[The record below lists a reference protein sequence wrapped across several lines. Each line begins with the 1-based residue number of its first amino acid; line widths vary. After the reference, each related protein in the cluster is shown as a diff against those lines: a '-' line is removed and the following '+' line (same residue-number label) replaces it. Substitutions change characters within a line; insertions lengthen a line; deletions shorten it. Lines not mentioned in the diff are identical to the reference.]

1 MSLLRRA
8 PHTSLS
14 IHEKRIMLLGADPK
28 ELQEAGSRL
37 IAALETGMRLHLPL
51 GLLRTRLIAPKC
63 LMRGG
68 ADSSDRE
75 GRKPLQSTASS
86 SSTGEQSRFVQA
98 RVVTGVDAQN

>member
-1 MSLLRRA
+1 
-8 PHTSLS
+8 
-14 IHEKRIMLLGADPK
+14 MLLGADPK

-86 SSTGEQSRFVQA
+86 SSTGGGQSRFVQA